1 MADVKSCSPIF
12 HDHKLR
18 VITVIAAAEMTLPAI
33 ISCLWALSV
42 FTLKPIPYADEC
54 LPSDSP
60 QAHSHPKCPS
70 LLL

>member
-12 HDHKLR
+12 HDRKLR
-18 VITVIAAAEMTLPAI
+18 VVIVIVAAEMTLPI

-42 FTLKPIPYADEC
+42 LTLKPIPYADEC
-54 LPSDSP
+54 LPSDGSE
-60 QAHSHPKCPS
+60 AHSHPECPS